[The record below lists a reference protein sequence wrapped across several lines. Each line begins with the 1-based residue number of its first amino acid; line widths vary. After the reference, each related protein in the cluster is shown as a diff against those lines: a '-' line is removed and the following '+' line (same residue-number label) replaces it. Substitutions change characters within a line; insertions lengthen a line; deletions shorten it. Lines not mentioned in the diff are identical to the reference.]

1 MVNTVNQREDSM
13 FDRDMLNSTMLT
25 TGAAF
30 LAGAVYD
37 LLQLPGVAPALIG
50 GGVAV
55 ILKLFELWRK
65 EKAVSQASP
74 NELRE
79 VLGRFLETR
88 VNELEEQHR
97 QDGHRIRQLEEQL
110 AEFERRGA
118 PRWRRTSGKL
128 IDPEESE

>member
-1 MVNTVNQREDSM
+1 MVDTVQKEDSM

-65 EKAVSQASP
+65 EKAASQASP
-74 NELRE
+74 ELRE
-79 VLGRFLETR
+79 VLGKLLETR

-97 QDGHRIRQLEEQL
+97 QDGHRIRQLEEEL
-110 AEFERRGA
+110 AEFERHGV
-118 PRWRRTSGKL
+118 PRRSRTSGRL
-128 IDPEESE
+128 DYTE